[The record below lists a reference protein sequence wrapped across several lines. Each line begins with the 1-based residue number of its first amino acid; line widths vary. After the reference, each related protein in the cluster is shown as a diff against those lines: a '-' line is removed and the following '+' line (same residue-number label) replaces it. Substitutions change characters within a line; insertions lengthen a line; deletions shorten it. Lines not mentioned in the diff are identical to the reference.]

1 MDIKLGIVDSNAALA
16 NNGVI
21 SVCFD
26 LEKDGKPGQAKAE
39 RVRYVSPFGTKH
51 SGFIGIPTP
60 GSLVLCAYA
69 ENKFG
74 SKDGKLEK
82 GYFYLGSVMGNIPGL
97 NARAPAEEFVGP
109 PDTKDVNPNIFV
121 PKDEPGIAGPPLP
134 PTEVPFALENS
145 PWPRPFQNMYDA
157 KGIVPEQYG
166 MADIDANNMLLS
178 SRYRDNTARGAYQDH
193 RVQIQSGSG
202 KTVKC
207 VDSPQIE
214 GIIMD
219 PGTRGKEYFIFSVG
233 NSPLSPF
240 SKGEWHMRTHGP
252 VNMYTMAN
260 NMHFWVQEGYNLQL
274 ENLAF
279 GDLTTEDADGNTS
292 QTPVRN
298 DQPKASDR
306 ILDLGHE
313 GYGCVEI
320 RSKYNNIIIEGE
332 GDDSVIRIN
341 APEANTKVIVNTGG
355 TVDIVADQKI
365 TIQSGTE
372 IELNAPEIDI
382 NSSQGGSGNVYI
394 DSHGGHIRLNDPHET
409 PSL

>member
-1 MDIKLGIVDSNAALA
+1 MEIKLGIVDSNASLA
-16 NNGVI
+16 KNGTMT
-21 SVCFD
+21 VCFD
-26 LEKDGKPGQAKAE
+26 LEKAGQPGQAKPE
-39 RVRYVSPFGTKH
+39 KVRYVSPFGNKH
-51 SGFIGIPTP
+51 HGFVGIPTP
-60 GSLVLCAYA
+60 GSLVLCAYS
-69 ENKFG
+69 ENKWG
-74 SKDGKLEK
+74 STEGKLDK
-82 GYFYLGSVMGNIPGL
+82 GYFYLGAVMGNIPGI

-109 PDTKDVNPNIFV
+109 PDTKDVDPNLFV
-121 PKDEPGIAGPPLP
+121 PKTEAGVHGPPLP
-134 PTEVPFALENS
+134 PKEMAFALENS

-166 MADIDANNMLLS
+166 MADIDANNMMMS
-178 SRYRDNTARGAYQDH
+178 SRYRDNAALGSYQDH
-193 RVQIQSGSG
+193 RVQIQSGGG

-279 GDLTTEDADGNTS
+279 GDLTTEDNDGNTS
-292 QTPVRN
+292 QTAVKN
-298 DQPKASDR
+298 NQAKASDR
-306 ILDLGHE
+306 IVDLGHE

-341 APEANTKVIVNTGG
+341 APETNTKVIVNTGG
-355 TVDIVADQKI
+355 TVDIVAKGKI
-365 TIQSGTE
+365 TLQSSTE
-372 IELNAPEIDI
+372 VEINAPVVDI
-382 NSSQGGSGNVYI
+382 NGDKHVYLNGSVLI
-394 DSHGGHIRLNDPHET
+394 
-409 PSL
+409 

>member
-1 MDIKLGIVDSNAALA
+1 VEIKLGIVESNASLGK
-16 NNGVI
+16 NGTMT
-21 SVCFD
+21 VCFD
-26 LEKDGKPGQAKAE
+26 LEKQGQPGQAKPE
-39 RVRYVSPFGTKH
+39 RVRYVSPFGNKH
-51 SGFIGIPTP
+51 HGFVGIPTP

-69 ENKFG
+69 ENRLGG
-74 SKDGKLEK
+74 SDGKLDK

-97 NARAPAEEFVGP
+97 NQRVPAEGLVGP
-109 PDTKDVNPNIFV
+109 PETQDVDPDVFV
-121 PKDEPGIAGPPLP
+121 PKDSPGLHGPPLA
-134 PTEVPFALENS
+134 PTEVPFALKNN
-145 PWPRPFQNMYDA
+145 PWAAPFQDMYNA

-166 MADIDANNMLLS
+166 MADVDANNILLS
-178 SRYRDNTARGAYQDH
+178 ARSRDNEARGAYQDH
-193 RVQIQSGSG
+193 RVQIQSGQG

-207 VDSPQIE
+207 VDSPQVE

-279 GDLTTEDADGNTS
+279 GDLTDEDANGNTS
-292 QTPVRN
+292 QTAVTN
-298 DQPKASDR
+298 TQTAASAR
-306 ILDLGHE
+306 IVDLGHE

-320 RSKYNNIIIEGE
+320 RSKYNNVIIEGE
-332 GDDSVIRIN
+332 GQDSVIRIN
-341 APEANTKVIVNTGG
+341 APEADTKVIVNTGG

-382 NSSQGGSGNVYI
+382 NANQGGAGNVYI
-394 DSHGGHIRLNDPHET
+394 DGNEVRLNDPHPA